1 VFALQFLVPA
11 TTMPAWL
18 FAVALLLRRCILFLA
33 VAFGASAII
42 ARLFS

>member
-1 VFALQFLVPA
+1 
-11 TTMPAWL
+11 MPAWL
-18 FAVALLLRRCILFLA
+18 FAVALFLGRCVLFLA